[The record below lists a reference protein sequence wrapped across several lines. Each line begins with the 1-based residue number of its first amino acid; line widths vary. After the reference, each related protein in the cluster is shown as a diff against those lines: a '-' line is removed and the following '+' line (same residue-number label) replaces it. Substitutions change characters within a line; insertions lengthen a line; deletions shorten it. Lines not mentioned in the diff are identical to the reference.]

1 MLGTKAY
8 NDDLITN
15 HTYTDFL
22 CCSKRLPKEIAY
34 CTKNANPIFFSYNLK
49 KNDMRIIF
57 LPDSGTVN
65 VCMCVSLAA
74 ESQLVSLSVYELQ
87 PSVHHNVSSDPQI
100 H

>member
-1 MLGTKAY
+1 ML
-8 NDDLITN
+8 IQF
-15 HTYTDFL
+15 FL
-22 CCSKRLPKEIAY
+22 ATI
-34 CTKNANPIFFSYNLK
+34 LK